1 MWLEM
6 DTRAREWIASRL
18 TSLQTK
24 RSELEVQLQ
33 ARTTTASNAKEALQR
48 HREAV
53 DAVKGEVA
61 EEWRQTELAGKQLA
75 EEGAARQ
82 RAAERLAVL
91 RREKAS
97 LCKQL
102 EAAKWNLATASAE
115 VVACSEHVAAKE
127 ASVTG
132 LKQQCRAKEQS
143 LQKLKAVKEEFFKK
157 AAEEKR
163 RRQEL
168 REKMRA
174 WLAEQDAV
182 EKALQTKVGQHP
194 QEIGSLREKQEAARR
209 KGIEAKVAAAAERQR
224 AEESRS
230 VIPLYKKQREE
241 ILEEIRD
248 VIIQDDLAKQELEKV
263 QGTLLAKQHKDLTLN
278 FTSSGVRLGGS

>member
-1 MWLEM
+1 MQFLSLAPVSSATTDHNVAGDGHEGEGVDRWCPSISAE
-6 DTRAREWIASRL
+6 RATQKSAELHESKIGNFAAPVTNPQGEASRL

-115 VVACSEHVAAKE
+115 
-127 ASVTG
+127 
-132 LKQQCRAKEQS
+132 
-143 LQKLKAVKEEFFKK
+143 
-157 AAEEKR
+157 
-163 RRQEL
+163 
-168 REKMRA
+168 
-174 WLAEQDAV
+174 
-182 EKALQTKVGQHP
+182 
-194 QEIGSLREKQEAARR
+194 
-209 KGIEAKVAAAAERQR
+209 
-224 AEESRS
+224 
-230 VIPLYKKQREE
+230 
-241 ILEEIRD
+241 
-248 VIIQDDLAKQELEKV
+248 
-263 QGTLLAKQHKDLTLN
+263 
-278 FTSSGVRLGGS
+278 